1 MAPVV
6 VFDTNVI
13 FSAVGWMGRPYT
25 CLERARQGVVNGVT
39 SQVLLDE
46 LVEKLV
52 EKLAFSEAQCIDTLA
67 DLLGYLQVI
76 PTTEQI
82 TVITADDDDNRVLEC
97 ARAANADF
105 IVTGDRR
112 HLLPLGSYQGIAIIS
127 PADFLNCIPS
137 LEPN

>member
-13 FSAVGWMGRPYT
+13 FSAVGWMGHPYT

-52 EKLAFSEAQCIDTLA
+52 EKLAFSEA
-67 DLLGYLQVI
+67 
-76 PTTEQI
+76 
-82 TVITADDDDNRVLEC
+82 
-97 ARAANADF
+97 
-105 IVTGDRR
+105 
-112 HLLPLGSYQGIAIIS
+112 
-127 PADFLNCIPS
+127 
-137 LEPN
+137 

>member
-1 MAPVV
+1 
-6 VFDTNVI
+6 
-13 FSAVGWMGRPYT
+13 
-25 CLERARQGVVNGVT
+25 
-39 SQVLLDE
+39 
-46 LVEKLV
+46 
-52 EKLAFSEAQCIDTLA
+52 
-67 DLLGYLQVI
+67 LLGYLQVI